1 MIIVRDIQDAMT
13 MKKKLSSLAR
23 RAWNQKKTRTQICI
37 ELLYIV
43 EDLKAGDILTPS
55 NLRRIRPGLGLPPKY
70 FDKLL
75 GKSIMRDVKKGT
87 PMTWDLLA

>member
-37 ELLYIV
+37 ELLDIV
-43 EDLKAGDILTPS
+43 DDLEKNIEREERQLEE
-55 NLRRIRPGLGLPPKY
+55 Y
-70 FDKLL
+70 FDMEV
-75 GKSIMRDVKKGT
+75 S
-87 PMTWDLLA
+87 

>member
-37 ELLYIV
+37 ELLDIV
-43 EDLKAGDILTPS
+43 EDLEKNIE
-55 NLRRIRPGLGLPPKY
+55 REEKEYEEY
-70 FDKLL
+70 FNMEM
-75 GKSIMRDVKKGT
+75 S
-87 PMTWDLLA
+87 

>member
-37 ELLYIV
+37 ELLDIV
-43 EDLKAGDILTPS
+43 EDLEKNIEREEKEYEEL
-55 NLRRIRPGLGLPPKY
+55 
-70 FDKLL
+70 FDMEV
-75 GKSIMRDVKKGT
+75 S
-87 PMTWDLLA
+87 

>member
-37 ELLYIV
+37 ELLDIV
-43 EDLKAGDILTPS
+43 EDLEKNIE
-55 NLRRIRPGLGLPPKY
+55 REEKEYEEY
-70 FDKLL
+70 FDMEA
-75 GKSIMRDVKKGT
+75 S
-87 PMTWDLLA
+87 

>member
-37 ELLYIV
+37 ELLDIV
-43 EDLKAGDILTPS
+43 EDLEKNIEREERQLEE
-55 NLRRIRPGLGLPPKY
+55 Y
-70 FDKLL
+70 FDMEVL
-75 GKSIMRDVKKGT
+75 
-87 PMTWDLLA
+87 

>member
-37 ELLYIV
+37 EILDIV
-43 EDLKAGDILTPS
+43 EDLEKNIEREERQLEE
-55 NLRRIRPGLGLPPKY
+55 Y
-70 FDKLL
+70 FDMEM
-75 GKSIMRDVKKGT
+75 S
-87 PMTWDLLA
+87 

>member
-37 ELLYIV
+37 EILDIV
-43 EDLKAGDILTPS
+43 EDLEKNIEREERQLEE
-55 NLRRIRPGLGLPPKY
+55 Y
-70 FDKLL
+70 FDMEV
-75 GKSIMRDVKKGT
+75 S
-87 PMTWDLLA
+87 

>member
-37 ELLYIV
+37 EILDIV
-43 EDLKAGDILTPS
+43 EDLEKNIEREERELEE
-55 NLRRIRPGLGLPPKY
+55 Y
-70 FDKLL
+70 FDMEV
-75 GKSIMRDVKKGT
+75 S
-87 PMTWDLLA
+87 